1 MCGWMWPI
9 ALCSTCQSVNESKS
23 EKVVDGMMHD
33 RTYTLSAWVEASW
46 EDRIRQLLM
55 CVTRL
60 V

>member
-9 ALCSTCQSVNESKS
+9 ALCSTCQSVNE
-23 EKVVDGMMHD
+23 VVDGMMHD